1 MDWTTIIVAV
11 IAAAGGAI
19 GAVISNNKRLS
30 VFEAVIATKLD
41 QLQEGQ
47 KKLDERIEQH
57 NHFNDRI
64 TKLEVQMEE
73 RSKKE
78 VDSHER

>member
-1 MDWTTIIVAV
+1 MDWTDIIVAV

-19 GAVISNNKRLS
+19 GAIISNNKRLS
-30 VFEAVIATKLD
+30 VFEAVITTKLD
-41 QLQEGQ
+41 QVQAGQ
-47 KKLDERIEQH
+47 KKLEDRIDQH

-73 RSKKE
+73 RTKRE
-78 VDSHER
+78 ADSA

>member
-1 MDWTTIIVAV
+1 MEWTDIIVAV

-47 KKLDERIEQH
+47 KKLEERIEQH

-64 TKLEVQMEE
+64 TRLEVLTE
-73 RSKKE
+73 KGG
-78 VDSHER
+78 